1 MEPYV
6 VQDVENEIDYR
17 QHFLQA
23 DIRLSIKVI
32 MVWLMAVLIFIPVDY
47 ATLGFT
53 REFFIF
59 LAARLLFITCILVV
73 VYGLRRTTKP
83 RQFDILISCVLL
95 LGVAFSF
102 FGHIFN
108 EQDCISQLIL
118 DVLIIITIYAIFP
131 GPISMKVIASLLL
144 SAKTIL
150 SLSDHEQLLTNSE
163 ISVTIGIVMINLIG
177 YYSWSAISN
186 FRHQQFALHAELKQ
200 AQKDAEY
207 LARIDPLTEINNR
220 RAFMELG
227 QEEFS
232 RSTRY
237 KHLLSLVTIDIDNFK
252 SINDKYGHQAGDQ
265 MLKDFTKSFGKQ
277 IREQDILGRI
287 GGDEFGLLLPETN
300 LEEAQAITSRLYEI
314 FRQKVF
320 SFQKTKI
327 SISFSAGVAT
337 IQPSDRSFEQ
347 LLKRSDQ
354 NLYHAKD
361 SIDGRN
367 ES

>member
-1 MEPYV
+1 VDQEA
-6 VQDVENEIDYR
+6 ENEIDYR

-23 DIRLSIKVI
+23 DIRLSIQVI
-32 MVWLMAVLIFIPVDY
+32 LVWLLAVLIFIPVDY
-47 ATLGFT
+47 TSLGFT
-53 REFFIF
+53 REFFTF
-59 LAARLLFITCILVV
+59 LAARLIFIICILVI
-73 VYGLRRTTKP
+73 VYGFRKTTKP
-83 RQFDILISCVLL
+83 RQFDILIGFVLL

-102 FGHIFN
+102 FGHIIN
-108 EQDCISQLIL
+108 DQDCISQLIL

-131 GPISMKVIASLLL
+131 GPLSIKVIASLLL

-150 SLSDHEQLLTNSE
+150 SLFDHEQLLANSE
-163 ISVTIGIVMINLIG
+163 ISIIIGILMINLIG

-186 FRHQQFALHAELKQ
+186 FRHQQFAKHVELKQ
-200 AQKDAEY
+200 ARKDAEY

-232 RSTRY
+232 RSNRY
-237 KHLLSLVTIDIDNFK
+237 KHLLSLVLIDIDNFK

-265 MLKDFTKSFGKQ
+265 MLKDFTKTISRQ

-287 GGDEFGLLLPETN
+287 GGDEFGLLLPETD
-300 LEEAQAITSRLYEI
+300 LEEAQAITTRLYEI

-337 IQPSDRSFEQ
+337 LQPSDRSFEQ
-347 LLKRSDQ
+347 LLKHSDQ

-361 SIDGRN
+361 SINGRN